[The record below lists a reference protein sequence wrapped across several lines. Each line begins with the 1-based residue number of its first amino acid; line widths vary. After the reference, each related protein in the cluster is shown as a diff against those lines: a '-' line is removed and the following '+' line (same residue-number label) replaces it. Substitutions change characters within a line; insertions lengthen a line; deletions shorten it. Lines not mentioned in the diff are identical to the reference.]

1 MERTG
6 RQNRQPS
13 IHAPLS
19 QRCLRI
25 AGLLLI
31 GAVTL
36 SGCYVVPAPGPAAY
50 VAPAPVYVAPA
61 PVYVRPVPAYGWY
74 GYRYGWGRHGR
85 W

>member
-19 QRCLRI
+19 QRRRRD
-25 AGLLLI
+25 AGLLLV
-31 GAVTL
+31 GAVAL
-36 SGCYVVPAPGPAAY
+36 GGCYVVPGPAAY
-50 VAPAPVYVAPA
+50 VAPGPVYVAPA
-61 PVYVRPVPAYGWY
+61 PVYVHPAPAYGY
-74 GYRYGWGRHGR
+74 YRYGWGRHGR